1 MSGSS
6 DQVPSSDR
14 LPLAGIRV
22 VDVTINVAGPFASLI
37 LADLGASV
45 LKVEPPKGDDARRL
59 APVLGGGSA
68 YFFGIN
74 RNKQSVA
81 LNLRDPDD
89 RELLFAALETADVMV
104 TNLRPN
110 SLRDLG
116 LDFDSLQ
123 EAYPHLIY
131 GDLSGYGNQGAEQ
144 ERPGYDMILQARSGL
159 MSVNGEPD
167 SAPSRVGVSIL
178 DMGTGLWLALGV
190 VAALRLRDATG
201 RGTRVST
208 SLLEV
213 GASFMTYDVAAFQ
226 LTGEL
231 PERRGSEHPAF
242 APYGAYRTQ
251 DGYVALGV
259 GADRLFER
267 LALALGRPEWLADER
282 FASNEARVQ
291 NRRELRLLLEREFAN
306 HTTHSAVELL
316 REAEVPTDAVADVE
330 QVLADPQLEELDAWV
345 DVEVPAPGRRRL
357 RVPGLPLRFGQKR
370 PPVRH
375 QPPELDSGAQAL
387 RDEIRATGRD
397 SVRAR

>member
-1 MSGSS
+1 VSS
-6 DQVPSSDR
+6 SANR
-14 LPLAGIRV
+14 LPLTGVRV

-37 LADLGASV
+37 LADLGATV

-81 LNLRDPDD
+81 LNLRDSED
-89 RELLFAALETADVMV
+89 RELLFGALETADVLV

-110 SLRDLG
+110 SLRELG
-116 LDFDSLQ
+116 LDFDSFHDG
-123 EAYPHLIY
+123 YPHLIY
-131 GDLSGYGNQGAEQ
+131 GDLSGYGNEGPERD
-144 ERPGYDMILQARSGL
+144 RPGYDMVLQARSGL
-159 MSVNGEPD
+159 MSVNGDRE

-178 DMGTGLWLALGV
+178 DMGAGLWLALGV

-226 LTGEL
+226 LTGKL

-267 LALALGRPEWLADER
+267 LALALGRPEWLSDEG
-282 FASNEARVQ
+282 FATNEARVA
-291 NRRELRLLLEREFAN
+291 NRRELRLLLERELAH
-306 HTTHSAVELL
+306 HTTRHAVELL
-316 REAEVPTDAVADVE
+316 QAAEVPADAVADVGE
-330 QVLADPQLEELDAWV
+330 VLGDPQLAELDAWV
-345 DVEVPAPGRRRL
+345 DVETQAAGRL
-357 RVPGLPLRFGQKR
+357 RVPGLPLRFGQER
-370 PPVRH
+370 PPVRE
-375 QPPELDSGAQAL
+375 QPPDLDSAREAL
-387 RDEIRATGRD
+387 RAELQTSQNASI
-397 SVRAR
+397 SAR